1 MRRLGGLSG
10 IVLAGGKSRRMRR
23 DKTELAVGGVP
34 VMERIL
40 NALNEAGA
48 FETLIVGGSP
58 ERFEVYGVRV
68 APDDPP
74 GFGVVGG
81 IAAGLSAMRGDA
93 ALTVGC
99 DMPFL
104 TGELLKR
111 IASRLEDADA
121 AAAETDR
128 GIEPLC
134 AAYRKSAEHVFRA
147 MMREGDLAARNAA
160 RRLRLNRVLLKG
172 EDARRL
178 FNMNAPE
185 DHALAQRLAAEMD
198 GS

>member
-1 MRRLGGLSG
+1 
-10 IVLAGGKSRRMRR
+10 MRR

-48 FETLIVGGSP
+48 FETLVVGGRP
-58 ERFEVYGVRV
+58 ERFDAYSVRV
-68 APDDPP
+68 VSDDPP

-111 IASRLEDADA
+111 SRRVS
-121 AAAETDR
+121 TTR
-128 GIEPLC
+128 TEPPPKPT
-134 AAYRKSAEHVFRA
+134 A
-147 MMREGDLAARNAA
+147 G
-160 RRLRLNRVLLKG
+160 
-172 EDARRL
+172 
-178 FNMNAPE
+178 
-185 DHALAQRLAAEMD
+185 
-198 GS
+198 